1 MFSLGCCRGF
11 ATGGVMGFTGDE
23 MVLNEEKCEEC
34 LSGSMGV
41 LEMGALTS
49 FQVADNKEGKNLLE
63 ETRMCR
69 DPV

>member
-1 MFSLGCCRGF
+1 
-11 ATGGVMGFTGDE
+11 MGNFVWLDG
-23 MVLNEEKCEEC
+23 L
-34 LSGSMGV
+34 L

-49 FQVADNKEGKNLLE
+49 FQVADNKEEENLLE